1 MNEGA
6 HNMSHRFANLRH
18 SVVVPLRRFVAV
30 LLIGVAT
37 VTLSPAPEAHA
48 TDSGGGLTIQPVSS
62 NPTAGVTNR
71 PKFVYKVKP
80 GTVQQDKVEVSNL
93 NTTPRQVR
101 VYVANAFTTSTGGVG
116 VKPNDE
122 AKTGPTEWLKFTTK
136 LGDGVIEIAAKTSA
150 TIPFVIT
157 VPPNAPPGDLAFGI
171 AVVPVVAAPTPAP
184 GKNTVQVVQAAA
196 TLVEMRIDG
205 PLIPII
211 RIGGFKVDSSA
222 KVLPGFTGGTTKAQF
237 EVLNIG
243 NVKLR
248 TKIHI
253 TQRNALGKVIH
264 TEPDIILNNV
274 LPGSKVKLTRSWPNV
289 SYVKGAVQI
298 DITTD
303 TKASESRSH
312 NFWSVGWRTF
322 MLPLILLALLVLL
335 LWLLRRR
342 RRARDAQ
349 AAAAA
354 IPGPTAKTA
363 PGTPIDAPEPVQ
375 S

>member
-1 MNEGA
+1 
-6 HNMSHRFANLRH
+6 MSNRIATLRH
-18 SVVVPLRRFVAV
+18 SVVAPVRRIVSV
-30 LLIGVAT
+30 LLIGAAGLT
-37 VTLSPAPEAHA
+37 MSPATDAHA
-48 TDSGGGLTIQPVSS
+48 TDSGGGLTIQPSSS
-62 NPTAGVTNR
+62 NATAGVTNR

-80 GTVQQDKVEVSNL
+80 GTVQQDKVVVSNL
-93 NTTPRQVR
+93 NNTPRQVR

-136 LGDGVIEIAAKTSA
+136 LGDGIIELAPKTSA

-157 VPPNAPPGDLAFGI
+157 VPPNAPPGDIAFGI
-171 AVVPVVAAPTPAP
+171 AVAPIVAAPTPVP

-205 PLIPII
+205 PLIPIV
-211 RIGGFKVDSSA
+211 RIGAFTVDSNA
-222 KVLPGFTGGTTKAQF
+222 KVLAGFTGGTTKVQF

-243 NVKLR
+243 NVKL
-248 TKIHI
+248 KSVIHI
-253 TQRNALGKVIH
+253 TQRNAFGTVIH
-264 TEPDIILNNV
+264 TEPDIALNNL
-274 LPGSKVKLTRSWPNV
+274 LPGSKVKLIRSWSNV
-289 SYVKGAVQI
+289 AYVKGSVQI

-322 MLPLILLALLVLL
+322 VLPLILVALLIALL
-335 LWLLRRR
+335 YLLRRR
-342 RRARDAQ
+342 RRAKDAE
-349 AAAAA
+349 AAATL
-354 IPGPTAKTA
+354 PTAKQKLD
-363 PGTPIDAPEPVQ
+363 TPADIPEPVQ